1 MKKQLVLLI
10 LCVAILAS
18 SCKVVGTLYPL
29 SQNTNDFIFKKEMI
43 GKWGDSKDSSGH
55 YSVDTVSGE
64 GGKLYEIEIVS
75 YNKEKS
81 TVDIT
86 SLNAH
91 LVNING
97 LLYLDSWLAIKTEL
111 NAIDKSYEDWLIA
124 RHFIIRLSFPEINV
138 LELMAPDTEE
148 LIKLIE
154 QKKISLQYANLKK
167 DDYLI
172 LDKPPVLQKG
182 LAESKKYPM
191 LFKDK
196 NVLHRLE

>member
-1 MKKQLVLLI
+1 MKKQLVLFI
-10 LCVAILAS
+10 LSVAILAN

-29 SQNTNDFIFKKEMI
+29 SQNVNDFVFKKGII

-55 YSVDTVSGE
+55 YTVDTVSGA

-75 YNKEKS
+75 YNKEKN
-81 TVDIT
+81 TADILR
-86 SLNAH
+86 LNAH

-97 LLYLDSWLAIKTEL
+97 LLYLDSWFDIKNEL

-124 RHFIIRLSFPEINV
+124 SHFIIRLSFPEINV
-138 LELMAPDTEE
+138 LEMVAPDTEE
-148 LIKLIE
+148 LIKLID
-154 QKKISLQYANLKK
+154 QKKISLHYASLKK

-172 LDKPPVLQKG
+172 LDKPAVLQKG

-191 LFKDK
+191 LFKNK